1 MAALVTML
9 DLTLGPLTCD
19 NFVIYRSG
27 LRWLVS
33 DGHVC
38 RAGEPIAF
46 CNIGLRSSDGK
57 IRSTAPFPGEQTD
70 LQLTLA
76 APMPGTLHQ
85 LPDASRGGWLDQL
98 DRYQHWSER
107 FVPGS
112 LDITAGADNRSR
124 WQLIFSAGERMT
136 ELAEDRSG
144 RLTGWR
150 RIRRA
155 WHGERSDHGTL
166 VSLGTCEQNGI
177 FLGEQHDF
185 SELLA
190 ASPGSLHVIHVGDEN
205 LVPAAGVL
213 ADRMRRNVA
222 TNALLAADMT
232 QAVLGGPVTPGPADW
247 HYAGSALSALTRCPL
262 SERYDLLT
270 RQGLSPPVAINAVVL
285 SVNAE
290 PKVVLRHRKLGYRAY
305 WHRFR
310 VDTTGQA
317 IRNWLNVSFEPLSR
331 TIDDIQTDL
340 RELRKLLA
348 ERGVKHVLIMN
359 ALSTSGGESI
369 FTYAPFSQALGDELP
384 SVRAKELN
392 LMLHDLAEETDIAIV
407 DVDSIAAG
415 LGAAAHLP
423 DGVHQSGPM
432 QDEVRGE
439 ILHILEQR
447 EFFAPARAQTIS

>member
-1 MAALVTML
+1 MAALVTVRNL
-9 DLTLGPLTCD
+9 PVGPLTGD
-19 NFVIYRSG
+19 SVVIYRSG

-33 DGHVC
+33 DRHAC

-57 IRSTAPFPGEQTD
+57 IRSTDPFPREQTD
-70 LQLTLA
+70 LQLTLV
-76 APMPGTLHQ
+76 APVAGILHQ
-85 LPDASRGGWLDQL
+85 RPDASRGGWLDQL
-98 DRYQHWSER
+98 DRYQHWSAG
-107 FVPGS
+107 FIPAS
-112 LDITAGADNRSR
+112 LETTAGADIQAQ
-124 WQLIFSAGERMT
+124 WQLIFAAGERMS

-150 RIRRA
+150 RMRRA
-155 WHGERSDHGTL
+155 WHGEHVNHGTL

-177 FLGEQHDF
+177 FLGERHDF

-190 ASPGSLHVIHVGDEN
+190 ASPGSLHVIHVGDET
-205 LVPAAGVL
+205 LVPAAAVL
-213 ADRMRRNVA
+213 ADRIRRDAA
-222 TNALLAADMT
+222 TNAQLATDMS
-232 QAVLGGPVTPGPADW
+232 QGILGGPVTPGPADW
-247 HYAGSALSALTRCPL
+247 HFAGSTLGALTRCPL

-270 RQGLSPPVAINAVVL
+270 REGLASQVAVDAVVL
-285 SVNAE
+285 SVSAE
-290 PKVVLRHRKLGYRAY
+290 PKIILRHRRLGYRAY

-331 TIDDIQTDL
+331 TIDDVQTDL
-340 RELRKLLA
+340 KDLCKLLA
-348 ERGVKHVLIMN
+348 ERGVNHVLIMN
-359 ALSTSGGESI
+359 ALSSSGSESI
-369 FTYAPFSQALGDELP
+369 FTYAAFSQALGDQLP

-392 LMLHDLAEETDIAIV
+392 LMLHDLADDTDIAIV

-432 QDEVRGE
+432 QDEVREE

-447 EFFAPARAQTIS
+447 RFFATRAQTIS